1 MTGDGS
7 TPFQGESSLTFD
19 GSRLFIQG
27 KLRIIQQTL
36 SISGG
41 AVTWALRSGANATVT
56 LDQNVS
62 SFSLSEFETGDT
74 GVLVVKQTN
83 TGGGTMV
90 LPANSVVMGGGSY
103 VATPTANATDVLGVY
118 FDGTF
123 YYWTIGSSVSTGS
136 LITINNNAD
145 NRVLTASGSAS
156 SINAESGLTYNAAT
170 STMGLGGRMQF
181 TANGT
186 LPTDATASFLDQ
198 TSVGPT
204 ISGLNFQVRTGATPA
219 ARMLLNSTG
228 TLTVSEDI
236 VAYGSP
242 SDARLKIIKRK
253 IQDPLSKILSLNGY
267 EFDWKE
273 TDSVLNIK
281 EDIGVI
287 AQEVQD
293 VLPEL
298 VRENE
303 NGYLSVRH
311 QGIAPVLIEA
321 VKELHSMVID
331 LKAELEK
338 LKGEK

>member
-1 MTGDGS
+1 MTGSGS
-7 TPFQGESSLTFD
+7 TPFNGESNLTFD
-19 GSRLFIQG
+19 GSKLGVSG
-27 KLRIIQQTL
+27 KITISQQTL
-36 SISGG
+36 TDSST
-41 AVTWALRSGANATVT
+41 VSWSLTSGANASVT
-56 LDQNVS
+56 LAGNRALSVS
-62 SFSLSEFETGDT
+62 NFITGDT
-74 GVLVVKQTN
+74 GVLIVKQDN
-83 TGGGTMV
+83 TGGRTLT

-103 VATPTANATDVLGVY
+103 TATPTANAIDVLGVY
-118 FDGTF
+118 FDGTY
-123 YYWTIGSSVSTGS
+123 YYWTIGSSVSNGS
-136 LITINNNAD
+136 PITINNNSD
-145 NRVLTASGSAS
+145 DRVITASGSATAV
-156 SINAESGLTYNAAT
+156 NAESGLTYNG
-170 STMGLGGRMQF
+170 STLGLSGRMQF

-186 LPTDATASFLDQ
+186 LPTDSTASFLDQ

-204 ISGLNFQVRTGATPA
+204 ISGLNFQVRTGSTPA
-219 ARMLLNSTG
+219 ARMQLNNTG

-273 TDSVLNIK
+273 TDSILNIK

-287 AQEVQD
+287 AQEVQE

-311 QGIAPVLIEA
+311 QGITPVLIEA
-321 VKELHSMVID
+321 VKELYSMVTD
-331 LKAELEK
+331 LKEELEK
-338 LKGEK
+338 IKKEK